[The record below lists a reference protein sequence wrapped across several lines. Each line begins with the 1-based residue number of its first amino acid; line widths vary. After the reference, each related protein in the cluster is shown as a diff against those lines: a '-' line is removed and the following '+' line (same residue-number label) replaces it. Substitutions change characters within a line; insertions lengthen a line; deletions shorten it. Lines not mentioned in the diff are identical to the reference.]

1 MEKMNKLEDTDSDH
15 STERQFLQHSITLLQ
30 RRSGRVI
37 NIQPWTISSFE
48 VEKKHKIGSGG
59 FSDVYKAMFLGAAVA
74 LKELSATTSSK
85 VSSL

>member
-1 MEKMNKLEDTDSDH
+1 MVKINKLEDTDTNH

-37 NIQPWTISSFE
+37 NIQPWTVSSFE

-59 FSDVYKAMFLGAAVA
+59 FSNVYKAMFLGAAVA
-74 LKELSATTSSK
+74 LKELSAATSPK
-85 VSSL
+85 ASSL